1 MPTSNPKLNVVLI
14 VPDYATEDFKNQSYS
29 AWIIGHTD
37 KSKIAEQVVLDLYEQ
52 FRQTLENPRHADA
65 LEFFGWLEHEHGYT
79 VFDNTEDG
87 WMELP
92 MNTID
97 EADEE
102 DDDETVVT
110 ELDWSSYEDPE
121 TLPDTCKECGLQI
134 PTLDGGELANKHHAE
149 SCSLYDPEKE

>member
-1 MPTSNPKLNVVLI
+1 MSTSNAKLNVALI

-52 FRQTLENPRHADA
+52 FRQTLENPHHADA

-92 MNTID
+92 MNAI
-97 EADEE
+97 DEE
-102 DDDETVVT
+102 DE
-110 ELDWSSYEDPE
+110 EDL
-121 TLPDTCKECGLQI
+121 LPDVCDECGIQI
-134 PTLDGGELANKHHAE
+134 PTLDGGDLANKYHAE
-149 SCSLYDPEKE
+149 SCSLYDAAQE

>member
-1 MPTSNPKLNVVLI
+1 MPQPKLNVVLI

-37 KSKIAEQVVLDLYEQ
+37 KSKIAESVVLEFYEQ

-92 MNTID
+92 MNSID
-97 EADEE
+97 EEEEEE
-102 DDDETVVT
+102 DDA
-110 ELDWSSYEDPE
+110 
-121 TLPDTCKECGLQI
+121 LPDVCNECGIQI
-134 PTLDGGELANKHHAE
+134 PTLDGGELANKYHAE
-149 SCSLYDPEKE
+149 SCSLFDQEKE